1 MGKHVAKWSYWLGVV
16 SAVLALLTRGLDILG
31 VKFLVFQTKGGSISY
46 HTYLDAALFFL
57 VISIAAASHA
67 RLESQ

>member
-1 MGKHVAKWSYWLGVV
+1 MGKHVVKWSYWLGVV

-31 VKFLVFQTKGGSISY
+31 VKFLVFPTKGSGIGY

-57 VISIAAASHA
+57 VISIAAAHHF
-67 RLESQ
+67 RESQP